1 MEGGADGLLLLS
13 CREARGCPHQA
24 SYEYIFPPGVYFVLH
39 KSAGTLSTS
48 STPRYGWTTAGIM
61 LRWIKWIR
69 GLAWVCACA
78 SFVNFNSLKEMLLG

>member
-1 MEGGADGLLLLS
+1 MVHVATSCRQVMGGGVDVLLLLS

-48 STPRYGWTTAGIM
+48 SAPRYGWTTAGIIAAVDLVDTRIGLG
-61 LRWIKWIR
+61 LRLR
-69 GLAWVCACA
+69 FL
-78 SFVNFNSLKEMLLG
+78 